1 MALSLGGSRHCT
13 LESQPRNS
21 HLKTELTHQRK
32 RTFNLILSRVTGGP
46 SLPLWHQATPPPSS
60 QPPEGVPSAP
70 PSSRLLW
77 STQCHRDR
85 LPWDGSDTAA
95 SRVDQGLLLGR
106 TTPRACWG
114 ARVTWCSPPRSL
126 RFPLCNGHVRSA
138 WASELVA
145 VGTSR
150 PDPERSGQVWLQ
162 QNGASSGPRAHP
174 DPGPANRSP
183 GGPWA
188 HFSPLRAVAER
199 GKVSRT
205 LGLCWGDGGSHVRL
219 HPGVCEG
226 TFLGS
231 LFACHWVRIKMR
243 RGSPEIQHKG
253 PCPVCLRSLRQER
266 RELVRHRRRAGA
278 GWPQVRVAWIPR
290 AGRGGS
296 EPGEGARP

>member
-126 RFPLCNGHVRSA
+126 HFPLCNGHVRSA

-145 VGTSR
+145 GGHK
-150 PDPERSGQVWLQ
+150 PARSGEKR
-162 QNGASSGPRAHP
+162 SGVAAAEWSQFRSQGSPRPRPCKPLAGWTLGPLLPTQGRSRAGQSEP
-174 DPGPANRSP
+174 DPGSVLGRQGLSRAPP
-183 GGPWA
+183 PW
-188 HFSPLRAVAER
+188 
-199 GKVSRT
+199 
-205 LGLCWGDGGSHVRL
+205 
-219 HPGVCEG
+219 
-226 TFLGS
+226 S
-231 LFACHWVRIKMR
+231 L
-243 RGSPEIQHKG
+243 
-253 PCPVCLRSLRQER
+253 
-266 RELVRHRRRAGA
+266 
-278 GWPQVRVAWIPR
+278 
-290 AGRGGS
+290 
-296 EPGEGARP
+296 